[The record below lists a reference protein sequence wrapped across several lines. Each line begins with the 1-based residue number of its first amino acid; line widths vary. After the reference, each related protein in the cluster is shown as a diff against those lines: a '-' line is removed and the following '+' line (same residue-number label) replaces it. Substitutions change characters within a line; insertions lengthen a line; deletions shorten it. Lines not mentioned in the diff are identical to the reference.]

1 MEYLKYNFSLY
12 RLVFVEYSYKSNYGI
27 KVYKKGQVLVFLSK
41 IIVIFL
47 SEMNPELQKR
57 HLVALTA

>member
-1 MEYLKYNFSLY
+1 MFIATKWNILY
-12 RLVFVEYSYKSNYGI
+12 TILCWVFLQIESGHESVQKRQLLVFES
-27 KVYKKGQVLVFLSK
+27 Q

-47 SEMNPELQKR
+47 SEMNPERQKR